1 MRLCVCIL
9 VFAVAVLVVLDDVA
23 LLAAVVVVVLV
34 AGAEVSISHVVLVVV
49 AVAVDATDEVASAG
63 GGHRERILAL
73 LGGLRPLPNPMPTG
87 LGFILVSTLATCQLL
102 LSYSFWAFLS
112 SFLSLFDSFFRSFSF
127 THCIVLCF
135 LIRLCFSVSQ
145 RTFPVLRGTSRL
157 RFASPRY
164 GSALLL
170 LSKLKKQLFNFNF
183 THTHTNK
190 TKTN

>member
-9 VFAVAVLVVLDDVA
+9 VFAVAVLVAVLDDVA
-23 LLAAVVVVVLV
+23 LLAEFVVVVLV
-34 AGAEVSISHVVLVVV
+34 AGAEVSISHVVLVVA

-102 LSYSFWAFLS
+102 LSYSFRAFLFLS
-112 SFLSLFDSFFRSFSF
+112 LSLSLFDSFFLSFSF

-135 LIRLCFSVSQ
+135 CNSFVLFSFS
-145 RTFPVLRGTSRL
+145 TNFSSTSRHFEAPL
-157 RFASPRY
+157 RLSPEW
-164 GSALLL
+164 
-170 LSKLKKQLFNFNF
+170 
-183 THTHTNK
+183 
-190 TKTN
+190 